1 MELSV
6 ATFTVLYPK
15 SPILLTF
22 NILPLFCDNSVY
34 DTILN
39 FKFIIAIHYYFLAG
53 NFKNKVMNK

>member
-1 MELSV
+1 MRCGQQVREKTIWVMEFSV
-6 ATFTVLYPK
+6 ATFTVLYPR

-39 FKFIIAIHYYFLAG
+39 F
-53 NFKNKVMNK
+53 